1 MTTSEIEAL
10 LSHLGSAGIG
20 VIVGGFIIYMI
31 VKSFIPSYLSEKGK
45 NLATKEDIRTITNEI
60 ESVKSDYAEVLE
72 EIKSENQLKLAAIE
86 REKTIK
92 KEVYMDAIEAIT
104 RTHNMVASFAN
115 LTLDDQ
121 SSTSPLASDAGKIA
135 KVQVVGS
142 KDTVKAVTRFMAAV
156 GTATLNLMLDRSE
169 LMQRK
174 NSIEISERFRDK
186 ASQELDR
193 YIELMKNLNLAGNH
207 DSDVWKTINQNIE
220 FEQEVRD
227 RNQSE
232 IDDLYEKQNAEHLA
246 FVRKCIDSS
255 FEISELLPD
264 AVLSVRDELELD
276 ISSEDYL
283 DIFNSNMA
291 VAKETLAS
299 FLERVENKM
308 A

>member
-1 MTTSEIEAL
+1 MDCKPVRA
-10 LSHLGSAGIG
+10 
-20 VIVGGFIIYMI
+20 
-31 VKSFIPSYLSEKGK
+31 
-45 NLATKEDIRTITNEI
+45 
-60 ESVKSDYAEVLE
+60 DYAEVLE

-92 KEVYMDAIEAIT
+92 KEVYMDAVEAIT
-104 RTHNMVASFAN
+104 RTQNMVVSFAN

-121 SSTSPLASDAGKIA
+121 SITSPLASDAGKIA

-174 NSIEISERFRDK
+174 ISIEISERFRDK
-186 ASQELDR
+186 ASQELER

-207 DSDVWKTINQNIE
+207 DSDVWNTINQNIE

-232 IDDLYEKQNAEHLA
+232 IDDLYEMQTAEHLA
-246 FVRKCIDSS
+246 FAKKCMDSF

-264 AVLSVRDELELD
+264 AILSVRDELELD
-276 ISSEDYL
+276 ISNEEYL

-291 VAKETLAS
+291 AGKEALAS
-299 FLERVENKM
+299 FFERVENKM

>member
-20 VIVGGFIIYMI
+20 AIVGGFIIYMI
-31 VKSFIPSYLSEKGK
+31 VKSFIPSYLSEKAK
-45 NLATKEDIRTITNEI
+45 NLATKEDIGKITNEI
-60 ESVKSDYAEVLE
+60 ESVKADYAEVLE
-72 EIKSENQLKLAAIE
+72 ELRSENQLKLAAIE

-92 KEVYMDAIEAIT
+92 KEVYMDAVEAIT
-104 RTHNMVASFAN
+104 RTQNMVVSFAN

-121 SSTSPLASDAGKIA
+121 SITSPLASDAGKIA

-156 GTATLNLMLDRSE
+156 GTTTLNLTLDRSE

-186 ASQELDR
+186 ASQELER
-193 YIELMKNLNLAGNH
+193 YIELMKNLNLAGNL
-207 DSDVWKTINQNIE
+207 DSDVWNTINQNIE

-232 IDDLYEKQNAEHLA
+232 IDDLYEKQTAEHLA
-246 FVRKCIDSS
+246 FAKKCMDSF

-264 AVLSVRDELELD
+264 AILSVRDELELD
-276 ISSEDYL
+276 ISNEEYL

-291 VAKETLAS
+291 VGKEAFAG